1 MKTTRTK
8 VRAGAKVAA
17 AVASVAGKKII
28 SRIATRLAAARDAA
42 MIDMGDAVSASARKR
57 RRARTLKKVGK
68 VALVTGAAAATVV
81 AGRAV
86 MKRRNAK

>member
-1 MKTTRTK
+1 MKSKRTK

-17 AVASVAGKKII
+17 AVATVAGKKIL
-28 SRIATRLAAARDAA
+28 SKLATRLAGARDAA
-42 MIDMGDAVSASARKR
+42 MIDMGDAMSAAAKKR

-68 VALVTGAAAATVV
+68 MALVTTAAAATVV

-86 MKRRNAK
+86 MKRRNPK